1 MFTFKKF
8 RLYQQQVG
16 LKVCTDACI
25 LGAWSPLGNAT
36 RLLDIGTGTGL
47 LALMLAQR
55 SASMARIEAV
65 ELETAAYFQAL
76 QNIQHSPFAH
86 KIRLFHTAIQNFKPK
101 WGYDF
106 IIVNPPFFQNH
117 TPAQEKKRHL
127 ALHTETLPF
136 EDLLAALTRLLLP
149 EGRVAILLPP
159 YESQIFAAQAAT
171 QGLEVYQKL
180 VIFQNPE
187 GKAIRHI
194 QLLKRKKE
202 TISNSNIETDFFY
215 IHQAK
220 AARPLYTKQM
230 ELLLKDFYLIF

>member
-1 MFTFKKF
+1 
-8 RLYQQQVG
+8 
-16 LKVCTDACI
+16 
-25 LGAWSPLGNAT
+25 
-36 RLLDIGTGTGL
+36 
-47 LALMLAQR
+47 
-55 SASMARIEAV
+55 
-65 ELETAAYFQAL
+65 
-76 QNIQHSPFAH
+76 
-86 KIRLFHTAIQNFKPK
+86 
-101 WGYDF
+101 
-106 IIVNPPFFQNH
+106 
-117 TPAQEKKRHL
+117 
-127 ALHTETLPF
+127 
-136 EDLLAALTRLLLP
+136 LLAALTRLLLP

-159 YESQIFAAQAAT
+159 YESQIFAAKAAT

-202 TISNSNIETDFFY
+202 ATFNSNIETDFFY